1 MIKKL
6 FCSLLLILLLAGCSS
21 TDSLE
26 KSIDYGKLNLL
37 PPETWDQ
44 ATIDNSQIIISDGEN
59 KTKDNNWGLRKL
71 EEGTY
76 IIRIENEDYFNYGQ
90 VIEVSEDQITKLEPN
105 LVQFSE
111 DRQVISRIS
120 NDGKF
125 RSFNDDQWS
134 NDFVAKGVNL
144 GLGKPN
150 HFPGDT
156 AITKAEYARWLEMIG
171 EMNANLIRVYTI
183 HPPEFYEALKEY
195 NQNHSQPIYLLHG
208 VWAKEEGLAPES
220 DVFSDQVI
228 DEFEAEIKDVIDVV
242 HGQSIIES
250 KVGHASGVYKHDIS
264 QYVLGYILGIE
275 WDPYLVHNTNQDS
288 VSDFNGDY
296 FKTTNADPFEI
307 WLAQRME
314 TAVQYE
320 DNKYNKQR
328 SISFTNWVTTDAIEE
343 KSKTN
348 EPELSQRLASINAD
362 HIVPKSS
369 FNAGY
374 FASYH
379 VYPYYPEYINLKY
392 DSNNYAQY
400 LAELKSVHQV
410 PILVA
415 EFGLPSS
422 RGKAHDGAQDKLNQG
437 FLSETE
443 QGAGVV
449 KLFND
454 ITSQDLM
461 GGLIFS
467 WQDEYFKRTW
477 NTKDY
482 DNPSRRPYWPDIQT
496 NEQFFGLLNFDVRAE
511 KNIYIDG
518 SDEGW
523 NLDQPF
529 YQSENHSLF
538 EKMYVNHNPEGLY
551 LRIHYQDSIDF
562 STEESYILLD
572 TAPDLGQNNLLGQN
586 LEQGIDFVVKL
597 AGAER
602 SRVLVSEDYDLFAV
616 RYGDKVTASYPYT
629 IDSFNPSRLILK
641 KGEELEF
648 DYYETG
654 KLLFGNGNPSS
665 DNYNSLTDVAV
676 NDNVLELRI
685 PWGLLNFK
693 DPSQREVM
701 GDFNQSG
708 FDSSEFI
715 DGISIRLVG
724 EKNGS
729 LTPLWPADNAD
740 VKKYSW
746 DTWNQVQYQERKK
759 ESYEAIQ
766 DRFAE

>member
-21 TDSLE
+21 SDSLE

-44 ATIDNSQIIISDGEN
+44 ATIDNSQIIISDGET
-59 KTKDNNWGLRKL
+59 KTQDNNWGLRKL

-76 IIRIENEDYFNYGQ
+76 IVRVEHEDYFNYGQ
-90 VIEVSEDQITKLEPN
+90 VIEVSEDQITKLDPD
-105 LVQFSE
+105 LTQFSK
-111 DRQVISRIS
+111 DRQVISRIN

-125 RSFNDDQWS
+125 QSFHEGQWS
-134 NDFVAKGVNL
+134 NDFIVEGVNL

-156 AITKAEYARWLEMIG
+156 AITKAEYSRWLEMIG
-171 EMNANLIRVYTI
+171 EMNANAIRVYTI
-183 HPPEFYEALKEY
+183 HPPGFYEALWEY
-195 NQNHSQPIYLLHG
+195 NQNHSQPIYILHG

-220 DVFSDQVI
+220 DVFSEQVI

-242 HGQSIIES
+242 HGQSIIEPRP
-250 KVGHASGVYKHDIS
+250 GHASGVYKHDVS

-275 WDPYLVHNTNQDS
+275 WNPDLVHNTNQEN

-328 SISFTNWVTTDAIEE
+328 SISFTNWVTTDAIEN
-343 KSKTN
+343 KSKAN

-362 HIVPKSS
+362 HIEPKSS

-400 LAELKSVHQV
+400 LAELKNVHQV

-415 EFGLPSS
+415 EFGVPSS
-422 RGKAHDGAQDKLNQG
+422 RGKAHNSAQNNLNQG

-443 QGAGVV
+443 QGEGVV

-454 ITSQDLM
+454 IKNQNLM

-477 NTKDY
+477 NTADY

-523 NLDQPF
+523 NLDQSF
-529 YQSENHSLF
+529 YQSENHSVF

-551 LRIHYQDSIDF
+551 LRIHYQNQIDF

-597 AGAER
+597 AGTEQ
-602 SRVLVSEDYDLFAV
+602 SRVLVSEDYDLFAYE
-616 RYGDKVTASYPYT
+616 YGDQVTASYPYT
-629 IDSFNPSRLILK
+629 IDGFNPMRMILK
-641 KGEELEF
+641 KGGDLPF

-654 KLLFGNGNPSS
+654 KLMFGNGNP
-665 DNYNSLTDVAV
+665 DDNNYNSLTDVAV

-759 ESYEAIQ
+759 KSYELVQ
-766 DRFAE
+766 DLFAK